1 MEDDAS
7 KKVLLQRIPEITVE
21 PRFRV
26 RIISREAPEA
36 DSIKLVLEKP
46 KEFIF
51 LPGQYIWLVL
61 PKRST
66 TRGIIDRHAYS
77 IASSVDDE
85 FLQLFVRLTHSEYL
99 QAVGNL
105 KVGDEVEII
114 GPMGSAFCVPP
125 QGAVM
130 ISGGTGL
137 APFMSILKSHVP
149 GVFSL
154 LAYHREEQLLP
165 GEQVLESITQ
175 ENSHVSISIHAGI
188 PTREQIETVVSPT
201 DARPVLI
208 SGPQVFVDHV
218 SELCLSLGVRP
229 DRLSFEALYPT
240 GRMTKEL
247 HSMFD
252 PNFHPFFPADESRA
266 MKELP
271 ELGELFYMVVKQTN
285 NHVVIT
291 DPNGVILFVNEAA
304 EQITGYSFKEM
315 YHQTPRLWGGLMS
328 PAFYKTLWDKK
339 SGGEKIVYEVL
350 NRRKDGRLYVALARI
365 TPILREDEV
374 IAYVATEED
383 ITEFR
388 RLDKAKTEFIYL
400 ASHQLLTPLSAI
412 SWNAETLL
420 DGDAGALSPQQ
431 QKYVVEIQQGN
442 QRMVALINALL
453 NVSRIEMGT
462 LSISPEPVQLEAI
475 LHSVLHELE
484 SSIQENQ
491 LQVKQVCAKDVPAVH
506 ADPHLLRIIFQ
517 NLLSNAVK
525 YTSSGGQVEC
535 AVTFD
540 KENFHI
546 TVSDSGIG
554 IPKAQQ
560 GKLFQKLF
568 RADNA
573 MRKDTHGTGL
583 GLYLVKSIVDRLGG
597 TIVFES
603 VENQG
608 TTFQVS
614 LPLLGIEK
622 KI

>member
-1 MEDDAS
+1 MQELEALTQ
-7 KKVLLQRIPEITVE
+7 KNPHV
-21 PRFRV
+21 
-26 RIISREAPEA
+26 IIS
-36 DSIKLVLEKP
+36 I
-46 KEFIF
+46 
-51 LPGQYIWLVL
+51 
-61 PKRST
+61 
-66 TRGIIDRHAYS
+66 
-77 IASSVDDE
+77 
-85 FLQLFVRLTHSEYL
+85 
-99 QAVGNL
+99 
-105 KVGDEVEII
+105 
-114 GPMGSAFCVPP
+114 
-125 QGAVM
+125 
-130 ISGGTGL
+130 
-137 APFMSILKSHVP
+137 
-149 GVFSL
+149 
-154 LAYHREEQLLP
+154 
-165 GEQVLESITQ
+165 Q
-175 ENSHVSISIHAGI
+175 EGI

-201 DARPVLI
+201 DSRSVLI
-208 SGPQVFVDHV
+208 SGSQVFVDHV
-218 SELCLSLGVRP
+218 SELCLSLGVRL

-240 GRMTKEL
+240 GKMTKDL
-247 HSMFD
+247 YAMFD
-252 PNFHPFFPADESRA
+252 PNIYPLFPASESRA

-304 EQITGYSFKEM
+304 EQITGYRFKEM

-328 PAFYKTLWDKK
+328 PAFYKALWNLL
-339 SGGEKIVYEVL
+339 SSGEKIVYEVL
-350 NRRKDGRLYVALARI
+350 NRRKDGRLYVALVRI
-365 TPILREDEV
+365 APILREDEV

-412 SWNAETLL
+412 SWNAEMLL

-453 NVSRIEMGT
+453 NVARLEMGT

-491 LQVKQVCAKDVPAVH
+491 LQVKHVCAKDVPAVH

-535 AVTFD
+535 AITFD
-540 KENFHI
+540 EENFHI

-583 GLYLVKSIVDRLGG
+583 GLYLVKAIVDRLGG
-597 TIVFES
+597 TIRFKSE
-603 VENQG
+603 ENQG
-608 TTFQVS
+608 TTFHVS